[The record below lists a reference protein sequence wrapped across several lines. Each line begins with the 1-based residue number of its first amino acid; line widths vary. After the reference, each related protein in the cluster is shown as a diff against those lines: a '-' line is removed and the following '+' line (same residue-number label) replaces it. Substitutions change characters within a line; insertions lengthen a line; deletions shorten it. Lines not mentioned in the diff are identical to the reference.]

1 MTYPVKIY
9 WKNRDTVS
17 TWNEPYI
24 TLIETFGLPGN
35 QNYTTNLTE
44 NYLQV
49 NFVNEQDAI
58 RAMLLL
64 L

>member
-9 WKNRDTVS
+9 WKNHIVS

-44 NYLQV
+44 DYLQV
-49 NFVNEQDAI
+49 NFVNEKDAI
-58 RAMLLL
+58 RAMLILL
-64 L
+64 